1 MSEEV
6 VEVIVEEQPIIEVER
21 EHEEEEEV
29 SIAVVNNE
37 VSLREILGNPKITFV
52 LGKIN
57 TLLYL
62 KVVLPPAKEPNAQSL
77 SRSSVTRTSPLATS

>member
-6 VEVIVEEQPIIEVER
+6 VEVIVEEQPIIEAER
-21 EHEEEEEV
+21 VHEEEEV
-29 SIAVVNNE
+29 PIAVVNNE

-62 KVVLPPAKEPNAQSL
+62 KGGPASGKG
-77 SRSSVTRTSPLATS
+77 T

>member
-1 MSEEV
+1 MSNEV

-21 EHEEEEEV
+21 VHEEEEV
-29 SIAVVNNE
+29 PIAVVNNE

>member
-21 EHEEEEEV
+21 VHEEEEV